1 MFSAKGT
8 TQTKTTAAPRTPDKG
23 RTDAASKSVAAL
35 TSRKR
40 PAKRDN
46 SKLVYAAAAVFA
58 ILVIVMLGAVLKK
71 KPGSA
76 ASSARSAAA
85 AVTRKAKKAA
95 GDVAEVT
102 TGRKQRAATPS
113 PGAAA
118 APVAR
123 HTPRSAGLRSREPV
137 ASRRE
142 RVRTARV
149 PREKP
154 VRSRDKTS
162 RRSTGADEVT
172 AIGEGTALIGKRTV
186 RVGDVIRGRVVR
198 EIGADFVKVE
208 YGGTV
213 FSVRIGEALP

>member
-8 TQTKTTAAPRTPDKG
+8 TQTKTTAAPKTLDKG
-23 RTDAASKSVAAL
+23 RSDAASKSVAAL
-35 TSRKR
+35 TSRKKV
-40 PAKRDN
+40 AKRDN
-46 SKLVYAAAAVFA
+46 SKLVYAGAAVFA
-58 ILVIVMLGAVLKK
+58 ILVIIMLSAVLKK

-95 GDVAEVT
+95 DDPAV
-102 TGRKQRAATPS
+102 AATRRKKTPQ
-113 PGAAA
+113 PGATAA
-118 APVAR
+118 APAER
-123 HTPRSAGLRSREPV
+123 RTPRSAGLRSREPV

-154 VRSRDKTS
+154 VRTRDKAS
-162 RRSTGADEVT
+162 RRSSGTDEVT

-186 RVGDVIRGRVVR
+186 RVGDVVRGRVVR
-198 EIGADFVKVE
+198 EIGSDVVKIE
-208 YGGTV
+208 YGGTI
-213 FSVRIGEALP
+213 FSIRIGEALP